1 MPQILRRAGIGQAVV
16 WRGVPSVIDRHAF
29 RWTAPDGSTVR
40 TEYLLGGY
48 GNARDVFTADD
59 PAGVT
64 RKVGLYLVSVSDAF
78 DGDPVLAMYGE
89 DHSLPR
95 DDYGDLVDGVN
106 ASAGPYRLVVG
117 TLADYLAATGDE
129 TATAGLAEWRG
140 ELRSS
145 ARANLLMGVV
155 SHRLDVRAAA
165 GRAERVLERIAEP
178 LVALHGDGPWP
189 ERLFELAWRRV
200 VEDSAHDSIC
210 ACSID
215 PVVDQV
221 LVRFAEAEQIGRG
234 LAGNLLAD
242 VGRRAPRGGAL
253 ILNPSPT
260 DRADLVEL
268 VAVVP
273 QTVVAPALEL
283 PGGRRVPTQEVARAE
298 TLVADLEMAA
308 QELPGFIATRAHARE
323 LFQLQLNGYRLED
336 GPDGRRVLTLLVD
349 EVADPPELDHDALKA
364 AVYAA
369 ARAAGSARWRLRVE
383 AAPRR
388 RLLARVR
395 VAALGWTSA
404 RVVDADGAGLDV
416 GPVSA
421 GPRRLANGLLAVEV
435 AADGTLTIEGS
446 GRRLAGAGRLVDGGD
461 AGDFYNYG
469 PPGTDRIVERPRTV
483 ELATTAGGPLSA
495 RLDIRRTY
503 DWPVGL
509 DEDPAR
515 PERSRRSER
524 TAPVGVTTS
533 IELRAGEPFV
543 RVVVTFDNPAGDHR
557 LRFHVPL
564 PEPADRSFAEGQFA
578 VVERGLTMEA
588 GHGEVALPT
597 FPAHGWLA
605 AGGVAVLLDH
615 VLEYELVGQA
625 GRRELALTLLRATGR
640 LSRNLHPW
648 RAEPAGP
655 ILEAHGGQRLGPNRV
670 AFAIL
675 PFGGPWEEAGVGD
688 AAEVYRNP
696 FVVGP
701 GHGPRDLAL
710 TSGAGLRID
719 GRGVR
724 LSALRRRGGWL
735 ELRLLAATDR
745 PTTATV
751 SGRFGSGREA
761 DLLGRPGA
769 ALPLLSSGELR
780 LELGPWELRT
790 VQLGPVD

>member
-1 MPQILRRAGIGQAVV
+1 
-16 WRGVPSVIDRHAF
+16 
-29 RWTAPDGSTVR
+29 
-40 TEYLLGGY
+40 
-48 GNARDVFTADD
+48 
-59 PAGVT
+59 
-64 RKVGLYLVSVSDAF
+64 
-78 DGDPVLAMYGE
+78 
-89 DHSLPR
+89 
-95 DDYGDLVDGVN
+95 
-106 ASAGPYRLVVG
+106 
-117 TLADYLAATGDE
+117 
-129 TATAGLAEWRG
+129 
-140 ELRSS
+140 
-145 ARANLLMGVV
+145 
-155 SHRLDVRAAA
+155 
-165 GRAERVLERIAEP
+165 
-178 LVALHGDGPWP
+178 
-189 ERLFELAWRRV
+189 
-200 VEDSAHDSIC
+200 
-210 ACSID
+210 
-215 PVVDQV
+215 
-221 LVRFAEAEQIGRG
+221 
-234 LAGNLLAD
+234 
-242 VGRRAPRGGAL
+242 
-253 ILNPSPT
+253 
-260 DRADLVEL
+260 
-268 VAVVP
+268 
-273 QTVVAPALEL
+273 
-283 PGGRRVPTQEVARAE
+283 
-298 TLVADLEMAA
+298 MAA

-323 LFQLQLNGYRLED
+323 LFQLQLNGYRLDD

-388 RLLARVR
+388 RLLARVP

-688 AAEVYRNP
+688 AAEAYRNP

-745 PTTATV
+745 PTTASV